1 MGLNGLKSDFGL
13 WAFSIYSCHVH
24 ILTPSQRE
32 EGCRGFTV
40 EILEEVPEG
49 EDIIAHE
56 DLWIRYIDP
65 ELGVGKNTDK
75 SALYTM
81 YRLELMYKLLS
92 GGKSAVSFE

>member
-1 MGLNGLKSDFGL
+1 MSHFYIQL
-13 WAFSIYSCHVH
+13 SC

-40 EILEEVPEG
+40 EILKEVPEG

>member
-1 MGLNGLKSDFGL
+1 MSHFYIQL
-13 WAFSIYSCHVH
+13 SC

-40 EILEEVPEG
+40 EILQEVPEG

-56 DLWIRYIDP
+56 ELWIKYIDP
-65 ELGVGKNTDK
+65 ELNSLPGSTDK
-75 SALYTM
+75 SALNTM